1 MNLHFEDALKHRK
14 KIRQLF
20 ISAFPRDERPPI
32 ALLYLRHWQK
42 RASFRAVMDGERMV
56 GLVLITGCHE
66 VQTLMFLAIENDCRG
81 MGYGG
86 KVLEMVKEELK
97 GKHFFLCA
105 EPLDENAENAQERI
119 NRLQFYAHHGMGE
132 IGLTVTEAGVPFTVL
147 TPGTP
152 LTHQQYL
159 DAIMPFFGKLYYRL
173 VIK

>member
-1 MNLHFEDALKHRK
+1 MANK
-14 KIRQLF
+14 
-20 ISAFPRDERPPI
+20 
-32 ALLYLRHWQK
+32 
-42 RASFRAVMDGERMV
+42 
-56 GLVLITGCHE
+56 
-66 VQTLMFLAIENDCRG
+66 
-81 MGYGG
+81 
-86 KVLEMVKEELK
+86 EMTPMKEELK
-97 GKHFFLCA
+97 DKHFFLCA

-159 DAIMPFFGKLYYRL
+159 DAMMPFFGKLYYRL